1 MRAGTGLT
9 RKKPGLIL
17 AAMAVT
23 ALMAGCTV
31 NAPEEAPATDADSL
45 PVESVDGWDPS
56 EEVEWTDAQ
65 KILDEAVE
73 DFSDMYG
80 IELAAYLRV
89 IDGPYRGLTAAAG
102 GDEKQYSAS
111 TIKAPLVVT
120 TLDTFGDEL
129 DTVVTVDWE
138 DAVGGSVIGPGD
150 YTVDT
155 LLRYVMAYSDNTA
168 ANGLIDAVGGF
179 DAVNEII
186 GDAGVDESR
195 YHLGNKMNVPNPS
208 GDRSWISPSQ
218 SALFMARIQEVADG
232 HGEHDFIDRDTAQT
246 ALTYLTYGGAQKFAM
261 YVGSAVQ
268 KTGDTG
274 AGTNDH
280 GILYTGAGPV
290 AFGITTRFGTPMNEL
305 TDALLGQLGGR
316 IASLLP
322 DYNLL
327 DDDGEPLS
335 PEDAATW
342 SADEDGDGIA
352 DRLNVGYTDDG
363 LAGDGTGGSEGPD
376 GSGSPRLDETLEPD
390 WFNPYRASYE
400 NAG

>member
-1 MRAGTGLT
+1 MRARTGTA
-9 RKKPGLIL
+9 RKVPGLIL
-17 AAMAVT
+17 AGMTVT
-23 ALMAGCTV
+23 ALLASCTIGDGGD
-31 NAPEEAPATDADSL
+31 APATENPTAI
-45 PVESVDGWDPS
+45 VESVDGWDPS

-65 KILDEAVE
+65 KILDDAVD
-73 DFSDMYG
+73 DFSDLYG
-80 IELAAYLRV
+80 IDLAVYLRV

-120 TLDTFGDEL
+120 ALKTFGDDL
-129 DTVVTVDWE
+129 DEIVTVDWE

-155 LLRYVMAYSDNTA
+155 LVRYVMAYSDNTA

-179 DAVNEII
+179 DAVNDVIEA
-186 GDAGVDESR
+186 AGVDGER
-195 YHLGNKMNVPNPS
+195 YHLGNKMDIPNPS

-218 SALFMARIQEVADG
+218 AALFMARIQEVADG
-232 HGEHDFIDRDTAQT
+232 RGDHDFIDRDTAQQ

-274 AGTNDH
+274 EGTNDH
-280 GILYTGAGPV
+280 GILYTAAGPV
-290 AFGITTRFGTPMNEL
+290 AYGITTRFGTPMNEL

-316 IASLLP
+316 IAPLLP
-322 DYNLL
+322 DYNRL
-327 DDDGEPLS
+327 DDDGKPVS

-352 DRLNVGYTDDG
+352 DRLADADATAEPQY
-363 LAGDGTGGSEGPD
+363 
-376 GSGSPRLDETLEPD
+376 DEPLEPD
-390 WFNPYRASYE
+390 WFNPYRAS
-400 NAG
+400 